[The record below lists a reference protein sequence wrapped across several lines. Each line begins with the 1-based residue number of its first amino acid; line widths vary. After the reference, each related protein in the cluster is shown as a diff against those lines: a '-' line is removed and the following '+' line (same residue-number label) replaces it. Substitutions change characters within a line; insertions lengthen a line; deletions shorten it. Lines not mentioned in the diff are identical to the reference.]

1 MMHRHGWLNR
11 FYFYRA
17 LKREQLIQV
26 RQSRVL
32 VNAFLLF
39 CMILLFFPLTIPA
52 DKALLR
58 QVFPGLIWIAL
69 LFSFFLSAEHV
80 FQQDEE
86 DGVLEQWLISPV
98 SIHIVLRAK
107 LIIQAVIYI
116 LPILLCCPIVMILFD
131 ITLHELGVLMLSL
144 LFGSPTIL
152 MFCALAASFSTGLK
166 QKGVFMALIVLPLTL
181 PVMILGSG
189 TLSAAMHGLPI
200 SGELALLLAMSIF
213 TTVVLPW
220 VMGGVLRVCS

>member
-1 MMHRHGWLNR
+1 MHRWFSR

-26 RQSRVL
+26 RQTRVL

-39 CMILLFFPLTIPA
+39 FMILFFFPLTIPA

-58 QVFPGLIWIAL
+58 EVFPGLIWIAL
-69 LFSFFLSAEHV
+69 LFSFFLSAEQL

-98 SIHIVLRAK
+98 PLHIVLRAK
-107 LIIQAVIYI
+107 LVTQAVIYI
-116 LPILLCCPIVMILFD
+116 LSILICCPIVMILFD
-131 ITLHELGVLMLSL
+131 IRPYELGALMLSL

-213 TTVVLPW
+213 TTALLPW
-220 VMGGVLRVCS
+220 VMGSALRLSA